1 MNRRTKRDHD
11 NNESSESSESSDNE
25 ENTVIKENAENDTN
39 MSYSGMII
47 KSAKTGICIVYDATK
62 IYLLWTI
69 LHYLAAHYYVPICSP
84 YGIWGFIITPILA
97 VTPQCKALRWVITT
111 SGNTM
116 ETMWIVIGL
125 WVCSQVPSTI
135 NSASNSIMNAIN
147 TNDHNSQSI
156 QSNKQKSESNKQQP
170 KYNIRSRSRSYDN
183 IHD

>member
-1 MNRRTKRDHD
+1 
-11 NNESSESSESSDNE
+11 
-25 ENTVIKENAENDTN
+25 
-39 MSYSGMII
+39 MSYSGIII
-47 KSAKTGICIVYDATK
+47 KSARTSACIVYDATK

-116 ETMWIVIGL
+116 ETMWVILGL

-135 NSASNSIMNAIN
+135 NSATNSIMNTIN
-147 TNDHNSQSI
+147 TNSHNSNSI
-156 QSNKQKSESNKQQP
+156 QTSNKQLPQSNKQQP
-170 KYNIRSRSRSYDN
+170 KYNMRSRSRSYDN